1 MGISYSVEVEPDRSA
16 KAMLRERPMSHKH
29 SKEIARE
36 IKGMRAGEAVSYLE
50 RVVAEEAAVP
60 FKSHNSGVGHRKNLD
75 GWDAGRFPKKASEAF
90 LDLLENGIGNADHQG
105 FEGEGMTIAH
115 VAAHKVGESPG
126 RKPRAMGRAT
136 AWNTPLVDVELV
148 LEADEALDVVD
159 DDEDE
164 AADEEAEVEDDE
176 SDVDEEETE
185 LEDDDSD
192 EDGVGDEDAEIEDDE
207 DDQPA
212 PEGSVEETEA
222 DDGTDEADSEE
233 PAAEASESNDDEAGG
248 EQ

>member
-148 LEADEALDVVD
+148 LESDEALDEIEV
-159 DDEDE
+159 DED
-164 AADEEAEVEDDE
+164 
-176 SDVDEEETE
+176 DEEETE
-185 LEDDDSD
+185 VEEEDEADAEDEDEVGEDDEEETEVEEDADAEGGEETEETEDETVGDEEADADDGSDPEDSEEAVADSD
-192 EDGVGDEDAEIEDDE
+192 ET
-207 DDQPA
+207 
-212 PEGSVEETEA
+212 EE
-222 DDGTDEADSEE
+222 
-233 PAAEASESNDDEAGG
+233 GG